1 MSTVDE
7 LVAKCKKER
16 NEQLGATLVQ
26 RLKNRGFDAW
36 YCATKD
42 EALQQALALIP
53 KDHPV
58 SWGGS
63 VTIGEI
69 GLQQYCREHYKVI
82 DRDTAKTPEERVEL
96 MRQALLC
103 DTFLTSANAMTADG
117 ELVYIDGNGNR
128 TAAILYGPR
137 QVIAVIGLNKVCKT
151 LPAALDRAHMT
162 AAVIN
167 GKRFPGGATPCQKTG
182 VCFDCNMADTMCNYI
197 LTIRRSKPI
206 GKIKVILVGEE
217 VGF

>member
-53 KDHPV
+53 KDHTV

-117 ELVYIDGNGNR
+117 ELVYPDKG
-128 TAAILYGPR
+128 YVP
-137 QVIAVIGLNKVCKT
+137 NKTDITHFNKKVQIVEAESGMLANL
-151 LPAALDRAHMT
+151 LPDVT